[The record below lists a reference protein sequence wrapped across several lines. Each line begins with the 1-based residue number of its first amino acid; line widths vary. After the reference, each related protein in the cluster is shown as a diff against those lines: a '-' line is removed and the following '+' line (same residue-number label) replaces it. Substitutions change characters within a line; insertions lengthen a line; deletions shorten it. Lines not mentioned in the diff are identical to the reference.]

1 MARLKLREVN
11 PKGDLQVT
19 GSLGVSGSFVT
30 VLEAPAVFQT
40 KDPEVP
46 ALIVSGA
53 LEIVKAEI
61 QSQVISASLTIENLG
76 TLSDR
81 SNGDVIDLGGF
92 F

>member
-11 PKGDLQVT
+11 PTGDLNIT

-61 QSQVISASLTIENLG
+61 QNRVVSASLTIENLG
-76 TLSDR
+76 TMSDR
-81 SNGDVIDLGGF
+81 SSGDVIDLGGF